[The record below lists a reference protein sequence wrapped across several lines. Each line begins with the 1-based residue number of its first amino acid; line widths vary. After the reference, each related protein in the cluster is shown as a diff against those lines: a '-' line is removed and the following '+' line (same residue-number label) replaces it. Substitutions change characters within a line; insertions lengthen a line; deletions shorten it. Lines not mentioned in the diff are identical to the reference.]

1 VPLSILSPSLCW
13 GCGAGAGGH
22 PLCPSCRGRLRW
34 ADRVAEPACGVPAW
48 APVAY
53 DGPARALVG
62 GLKFRGGRGLAGE
75 LAAAI
80 AAGAPDGLL
89 AGALVPVP
97 LAPGRRRSRGSNQ
110 AEELARGLSRRT
122 GLPVHDALERTGGSA
137 RQTGRSRGAR
147 LARAP
152 RFRAVG
158 PAPARAVLVDDVI
171 TTGATLAACAQPLR
185 AAGAHEVVAVSY
197 ARTPGR

>member
-1 VPLSILSPSLCW
+1 MSIAAPSLCW
-13 GCGAGAGGH
+13 GCGAGSGGQA
-22 PLCPSCRGRLRW
+22 LCRSCRARLRW
-34 ADRVAEPACGVPAW
+34 AERVLEPACGVPAW

-53 DGPARALVG
+53 DGPARALVR
-62 GLKFRGGRGLAGE
+62 GLKFRGARGLAGE

-97 LAPGRRRSRGSNQ
+97 LSRGRLRGRGYNQ
-110 AEELARGLSRRT
+110 AAELARELSWRT
-122 GLPVHDALERTGGSA
+122 GLPVHEALERRGGPA

-152 RFRAVG
+152 RYRAVQL
-158 PAPARAVLVDDVI
+158 APPRAVLVDDVI
-171 TTGATLAACAQPLR
+171 TTGATLASCAQTLR
-185 AAGAHEVVAVSY
+185 AAGSREVVAVSY